1 MKYDKRGVSA
11 DKGDVHQAIKNLDK
25 GIFKN
30 TFCKILPDYISG
42 NADFALVM
50 HADTAGTKTS
60 LAYVYWKET
69 ADINVW
75 EGIVQDALIMNL
87 DDLACVGITDNI
99 VISSTIGRNKNLITG
114 EVLKTIIQGTQKY
127 LDKLKK
133 LGINVFLSGGETA
146 DVGDIVRTIDIGF
159 TTVGRIK
166 REDVIEI
173 NIQPGDV
180 IIGLE
185 SFGQSTYETEYNSG
199 IGSNGLT
206 FARHELLSAKYA
218 QNYPESYDH
227 AISPEYVYTGKMEL
241 SDNSHVDGLTV
252 GKLML
257 SPTRTYLPVL
267 RDIINELKPEIH
279 GIVHCTGGGQTKI
292 KHFIEN
298 IKVVKDN
305 LFEIPPIFRHIK
317 EQSNADWHEMYK
329 VFNMGHRM
337 EIYIKPEFEQK
348 LIEISAKYNIR
359 AKRVGYCEKADN
371 ASVVIKTAEGQFEY

>member
-11 DKGDVHQAIKNLDK
+11 DKGDVHEAIKNLDK

-42 NADFALVM
+42 NPDYAVVM

-60 LAYVYWKET
+60 LAYIYWKET
-69 ADINVW
+69 GDTSVW

-99 VISSTIGRNKNLITG
+99 VVSSTIGRNKNLISG

-127 LDKLKK
+127 LDKLKE

-166 REDVIEI
+166 RKDVIEI
-173 NIQPGDV
+173 DIQPGDV
-180 IIGLE
+180 IVGLE
-185 SFGQSTYETEYNSG
+185 SYGQSTYETEYNSG

-206 FARHELLSAKYA
+206 FARHELLSTEYAK
-218 QNYPESYDH
+218 NYPESYDH
-227 AISPEYVYTGKMEL
+227 AISPEFVYTGKMKL
-241 SDNSHVDGLTV
+241 SDKSYVDGVSL

-257 SPTRTYLPVL
+257 SPTRTFLPVL
-267 RDIINELKPEIH
+267 RDIIMELKPEIH

-292 KHFIEN
+292 KHFIDH

-305 LFEIPPIFRHIK
+305 LFEIPPIFKHIK

-329 VFNMGHRM
+329 VFNMGQRM
-337 EIYIKPEFEQK
+337 EIYIKPGFEQK
-348 LIEISAKYNIR
+348 VIDIAAKYNIR
-359 AKRVGYCEKADN
+359 AKKVGYCEYAEN
-371 ASVVIKTAEGQFEY
+371 GSVVLKTSDAEYIY